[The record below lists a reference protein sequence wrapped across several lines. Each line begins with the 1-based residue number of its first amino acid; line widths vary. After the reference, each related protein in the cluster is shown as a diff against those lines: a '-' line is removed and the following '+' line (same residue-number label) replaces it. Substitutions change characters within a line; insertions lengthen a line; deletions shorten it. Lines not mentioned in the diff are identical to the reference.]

1 MIRTLIVIFTF
12 SFALQAQAAPKRRHV
27 RGTVPLPQDLGK
39 NVSPSKSPTN
49 AAGFRP
55 VDKSRL
61 GQKEPVAGEAVL
73 KHRDEPGLPRKC
85 EQKQSLETFI
95 QISSATRP
103 QAPPQGGVYF
113 LSDLRDMSQLFYLG
127 APNQWP
133 SQMTFFSGGVPYFR
147 VSPDGEKILVA
158 THQGGNEQYEIH
170 LLEPKHGMRLT
181 PLLVDPETRVE
192 SVAWGPDSKW
202 FVFTSNARNKTDMD
216 LYRFDLK
223 AVKPELLSELSGS
236 HEVTDVSPDGKKV
249 AITNF
254 RSISDSDV
262 IVWDLTSKSMNRLP
276 KRGGDSRDFA
286 GEFSGD
292 SQNLFYLSDA
302 AGGIVQLN
310 LLSLTSE
317 KNHKPLSFG
326 KWDVEDF
333 SLNRDRTAIVYVT
346 NEEGYSHFDG
356 FELDRRGKKGRNLT
370 FPPSPKSIVSSP
382 TFGPRGNLFFAETS
396 ATQSSDIWEWRG
408 ERKSQWT
415 RSSQTWMDTDCLS
428 KEELVRYPT
437 FDGKSI
443 PAFLYLPRDTH
454 GPVPF
459 IVYLHGGPESQYR
472 PAFSRLF
479 QYFLQRGFGVFAPN
493 IRGSIGYGREYNRL
507 DNYKLRMD
515 SVKDAVAGAKWL
527 LSSHYTSPGKLA
539 IYGGSY
545 GGFMVL
551 RSIQVEPD
559 LFSAASES
567 VGISNFVTFLKNTKP
582 YRRSLREVEYG
593 PLTDEEFLTSV
604 SPMTYLDQI
613 KTPLL
618 VFHGANDPRV
628 PVSEAEQIIA
638 ALKKRE
644 VPVEFKIFA
653 DEGHG
658 NAKLRNIMEQA
669 RLTVHFFEKHMAGA
683 NTIAPVISPSGAA
696 TSPAQSPQ

>member
-1 MIRTLIVIFTF
+1 MLRAFL
-12 SFALQAQAAPKRRHV
+12 ALSALSLALHAGAAPKKKHV
-27 RGTVPLPQDLGK
+27 RGTVPLPPDLGK
-39 NVSPSKSPTN
+39 SVPPSKVPPDMP
-49 AAGFRP
+49 AFRP
-55 VDKSRL
+55 VDRSR
-61 GQKEPVAGEAVL
+61 PGEAKASPAQATL
-73 KHRDEPGLPRKC
+73 PPRHEEPGLPRKC

-95 QISSATRP
+95 QISSASRP

-113 LSDLRDMSQLFYLG
+113 LSDLRDTSQLFQLT

-133 SQMTFFSGGVPYFR
+133 TQMTFFPSGVPYFR

-158 THQGGNEQYEIH
+158 THQDGNEQYEIH
-170 LLEPKHGMRLT
+170 LLEPKRALKLT
-181 PLLVDPETRVE
+181 PLVVDSGSRVE

-202 FVFTSNARNKTDMD
+202 FVYTSNARNKTDMD
-216 LYRFDLK
+216 LYRYDLK
-223 AVKPELLSELSGS
+223 SGKSELVSELNGH

-249 AITNF
+249 AMTNF

-262 IVWDLTSKSMNRLP
+262 IVWDLAGKSMNRLP

-292 SQNLFYLSDA
+292 SQSVFYLSDT
-302 AGGIVQLN
+302 AGGILQLYS
-310 LLSLTSE
+310 LSLAAGKTA
-317 KNHKPLSFG
+317 KPLTFG

-333 SLNRDRTAIVYVT
+333 TLSRERTELAYVT
-346 NEEGYSHFDG
+346 NEEGYAHFQG
-356 FELDRRGKKGRNLT
+356 FELDKRGSKRKNLNLPT
-370 FPPSPKSIVSSP
+370 SPKTVVSSP
-382 TFGPRGNLFFAETS
+382 TFGPRGNLFFAQTS
-396 ATQSSDIWEWRG
+396 STQASDIWEWRG
-408 ERKSQWT
+408 ERRTQWT
-415 RSSQTWMDTDCLS
+415 RSSQVWMDSDCLS
-428 KEELVRYPT
+428 REELVHYPS

-443 PAFLYLPRDTH
+443 PAFLYLPNDTH
-454 GPVPF
+454 GPVPI
-459 IVYLHGGPESQYR
+459 IVYVHGGPESQYR

-493 IRGSIGYGREYNRL
+493 VRGSVGYGREYNRL

-515 SVKDAVAGAKWL
+515 SVKDAIAGAKWL
-527 LSSHYTSPGKLA
+527 VSSHYTLPGKLA

-551 RSIQVEPD
+551 RAIQVEPE
-559 LFSAASES
+559 LFAAAAES

-582 YRRSLREVEYG
+582 YRRALREVEYG
-593 PLTDEEFLTSV
+593 PLSDEEFLTSI

-613 KTPLL
+613 KTPLI

-638 ALKKRE
+638 ALKKRD
-644 VPVEFKIFA
+644 VPVEFKIFP

-669 RLTVHFFEKHMAGA
+669 QLTVHFFEKMMTPAV
-683 NTIAPVISPSGAA
+683 P
-696 TSPAQSPQ
+696 TSPVQSSP